1 MNKLAK
7 QKLLHFQL
15 ALVGIA
21 SLVFLSCQP
30 SAPEFVSDYDVVYTN
45 HERSFDFGVVRTY
58 FLPDT
63 VVHAVPPGETADHR
77 FDDQILSSLETNLNA
92 LGWTRLNESEGT
104 GADVVILPNVSEQAY
119 GSCATYCWYCDW
131 GWYPG
136 WGAYSPGWGPGWG
149 WGYPSGIVCGSY
161 ATGTVVVN
169 ITAPSIARDS
179 TLPVVWVG
187 ILNGLLEGSDASINT
202 RIGRNIDQM
211 FRQSAYLK
219 N

>member
-1 MNKLAK
+1 MKKLAK
-7 QKLLHFQL
+7 QGSLNFRFALLAML
-15 ALVGIA
+15 
-21 SLVFLSCQP
+21 SLLGVSCQP

-45 HERSFDFGVVRTY
+45 YERSFDFGAVRTY

-92 LGWTRLNESEGT
+92 LGWTRLNESAGT

-136 WGAYSPGWGPGWG
+136 WGAYSPGWGPGRG